1 MISIRIIYINSG
13 KKFFMTHIISHG
25 NHRNVSVVRKPGQI
39 RVIRGQLGI
48 EPLQIIAPIIA
59 KIAIHMLHES
69 TLLIG
74 AQIDRLDRQVI
85 DIFRVEFTD
94 RLMRRSQILRVDLIG
109 QIRLQTRRLVTDYM
123 IDRLRPISRIRIL
136 LLLIRIRV
144 TRTITLR
151 SYWRQ

>member
-1 MISIRIIYINSG
+1 M
-13 KKFFMTHIISHG
+13 
-25 NHRNVSVVRKPGQI
+25 VREPGQI

-48 EPLQIIAPIIA
+48 EPLQIIASIVA
-59 KIAIHMLHES
+59 KIATHMLHES
-69 TLLIG
+69 ILLIG

-85 DIFRVEFTD
+85 KVFRVEFTHW
-94 RLMRRSQILRVDLIG
+94 LMRRSQILRVDLIG

-144 TRTITLR
+144 TRTVTLR
-151 SYWRQ
+151 CYWRQDLISA